1 MMRPGVFVAATEAM
15 GSETERS
22 AWWVWT
28 SLGAGLVALALFLFG
43 FAMHWSDPSSDPRS
57 GGTGPSTWPPPAA
70 EMEFAEFDPANP
82 LLVRLPSRPDLGPIS
97 VERFDSQGNPTGTL
111 LSQGTQVMIPDPERP
126 GERIYFRVP

>member
-1 MMRPGVFVAATEAM
+1 
-15 GSETERS
+15 
-22 AWWVWT
+22 
-28 SLGAGLVALALFLFG
+28 
-43 FAMHWSDPSSDPRS
+43 
-57 GGTGPSTWPPPAA
+57 
-70 EMEFAEFDPANP
+70 MEFAEFDPANP